1 MDGAAS
7 PGCTHALSIGSSQ
20 QPVVVMLTS
29 LALVLALGAHPPAV
43 PVAIEPDT
51 IRADT
56 EIRQVVLRHT
66 SDVRRCYERE
76 GLRRNPA
83 LTGVLEIRMTILPTG
98 RVDEVALAA
107 TDMDGRGTTEVVRC
121 IARAARHWRF
131 DRGAYSVETIVLP
144 FSLAPEPAEASAAR
158 RLV

>member
-20 QPVVVMLTS
+20 QPVVVMFTS
-29 LALVLALGAHPPAV
+29 LALVLALGAAPLETH
-43 PVAIEPDT
+43 VALAGDT
-51 IRADT
+51 VRADT
-56 EIRQVVLRHT
+56 EIRQVILRHT

-76 GLRRNPA
+76 GLRRNPR
-83 LTGVLEIRMTILPTG
+83 LTGQVEIRMTILPTG
-98 RVDEVALAA
+98 RVDDVTLAA
-107 TDMDGRGTTEVVRC
+107 TDMNGRGTTEVVRC

-144 FSLAPEPAEASAAR
+144 FSLTPEPARAAAAR